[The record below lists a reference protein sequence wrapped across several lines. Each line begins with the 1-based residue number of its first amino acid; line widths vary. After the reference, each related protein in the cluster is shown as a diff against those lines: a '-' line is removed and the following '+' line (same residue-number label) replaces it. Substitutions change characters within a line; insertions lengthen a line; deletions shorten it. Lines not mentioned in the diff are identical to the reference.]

1 MSLEKARRLN
11 AVIVEAR
18 KLVGDQTASI
28 ASELYD
34 RMKYDSRL
42 IQAGTRINWNG
53 MLKRAAVDLWDT
65 EQNTPDNAPMLW
77 EDIAYKLG
85 ERIIPD
91 AITAG
96 AAFAKDE
103 KGWWN
108 DTLYVSLID
117 ENVWTP
123 EQHPEGWK
131 EK

>member
-65 EQNTPDNAPMLW
+65 EQNTPDNAPTLW

-96 AAFAKDE
+96 VAFAKDE

-123 EQHPEGWK
+123 EQHPEGWQ